1 MLSNKEKLNVYKKYK
16 KNSETAFKQF
26 IKFLSKQ
33 DKIKTAEDLV
43 PGLHYEY
50 ISGIPNI
57 VYRCILR
64 KRPKEFNVIEPGPVT
79 YDAMINIEISLS
91 ECTYVYIKNHNIG
104 KRLDDI
110 NSWVND
116 KK

>member
-1 MLSNKEKLNVYKKYK
+1 MKIDRLKESKKYK
-16 KNSETAFKQF
+16 KNSEAAFKQF

-43 PGLHYEY
+43 LGLHYEY

-64 KRPKEFNVIEPGPVT
+64 KRPKEFYIIEPGHTT

-91 ECTYVYIKNHNIG
+91 ECTYVYIKKHTIG
-104 KRLDDI
+104 KKLDDI
-110 NSWVND
+110 NSWTDD